1 MKKLIT
7 LSLALAFVFP
17 LFAQD
22 STIAT
27 PPASTPPAPAPAA
40 GKTSKKNEWL
50 KSLSQRHGND
60 HFLLQIGYNGW
71 SGIPDT
77 VNTKGIPRSFN
88 MYFMFDFPFKTSPQ
102 FSVGIGLGLGTDN
115 FYLDRTSVD
124 IAGLTR
130 NTLSFRSD
138 TASNYFKKYKV
149 ATTYVEIPVELR
161 FTADP
166 SRPNKSWKAAVGGKV
181 GTMLSAMTKG
191 KTLLS
196 STGGTINN
204 YTEKIKSKRFFNST
218 RLAVEGR
225 ISKGI
230 FGVYGQYQI
239 NNFVKDGAGPDIR
252 PFQIGITISG
262 L

>member
-22 STIAT
+22 STKVT
-27 PPASTPPAPAPAA
+27 TPASTPAPAPAA
-40 GKTSKKNEWL
+40 GKTSKKNEWT
-50 KSLSQRHGND
+50 KALSQRHGND

-71 SGIPDT
+71 AGIPDT

-88 MYFMFDFPFKTSPQ
+88 AYFMFDFPFKTSPQ

-115 FYLDRTSVD
+115 FYLNRTSVD
-124 IAGLTR
+124 IAGLTH

-138 TASNYFKKYKV
+138 TASSYFKKYKV
-149 ATTYVEIPVELR
+149 ATTYLEIPVELR

-166 SRPNKSWKAAVGGKV
+166 SKPNKSWKGAIGGKV

-204 YTEKIKSKRFFNST
+204 YTEKVKSKRFFNST

-230 FGVYGQYQI
+230 FGIYGQYQI